1 MKNGENESVKLQDT
15 TPTLHIQVE
24 SRRRKKLTLN
34 YFPKKVG
41 NKTVTINNQ

>member
-1 MKNGENESVKLQDT
+1 MKNGENESVKLKDT
-15 TPTLHIQVE
+15 APTLHIQAE
-24 SRRRKKLTLN
+24 SRRKKLTLN